1 MDQIKLDAQAARLY
15 TWHKNADSLLLIRA
29 IKCLVNGIKAYYGRF
44 SVSALDSNT
53 QKLMKEH
60 PDALYTQKLRKPL
73 NVFDIS
79 IPLACKS
86 SAPYISNK
94 IEKLYKEGR
103 GMLVKLA
110 FNENG
115 SVAPIPIY
123 NSDNSYPP
131 INLNC
136 QVHRSDTDTVAPGEA
151 ICCEHFAWAYATKVF
166 GRGKDTFK
174 TINTP
179 EKIQTTFAN
188 TYANPSMAAFH
199 KSPRTER
206 TYYADG
212 YYFLKQLF
220 PEVLTRLVE
229 KHWNMING
237 DEKNFLLE
245 TRGNDIRGHLM
256 ALRLKKQDGCMKVI
270 FYDPNNTL
278 MHKTF
283 LLSEPGLA
291 AHINIED
298 LGTSVFFDVGALVN
312 IDDRKRSADEC
323 NIQLFGG
330 SYYQF
335 LAIACVLGHNDHP
348 RFRPRREID

>member
-29 IKCLVNGIKAYYGRF
+29 IKCLINGIKAYYGRF

-60 PDALYTQKLRKPL
+60 PDALYTQKLHKPL

-79 IPLACKS
+79 IPSACKS
-86 SAPYISNK
+86 STTYISNK

-136 QVHRSDTDTVAPGEA
+136 QVHRSDTDTVAPGKT
-151 ICCEHFAWAYATKVF
+151 IVCRHFAWAYATKVF
-166 GRGKDTFK
+166 GRRKDFHK
-174 TINTP
+174 VATP
-179 EKIQTTFAN
+179 KEIQSTFAN
-188 TYANPSMAAFH
+188 TPDRPSSCVHHNPDGLENGPITK
-199 KSPRTER
+199 KS
-206 TYYADG
+206 YFADG
-212 YYFLKQLF
+212 YYFREGKF
-220 PEVLTRLVE
+220 SEALTMLTE
-229 KHWNMING
+229 KYWNMAAGN
-237 DEKNFLLE
+237 EKNFLFGSRKDKELA
-245 TRGNDIRGHLM
+245 GHDM
-256 ALRLKKQDGCMKVI
+256 AMRLKKQDGCMKVI
-270 FYDPNNTL
+270 FYDPNGTL
-278 MHKTF
+278 IHKTI

-291 AHINIED
+291 AHITVED
-298 LGTSVFFDVGALVN
+298 LGASFLFNGALVN
-312 IDDRKRSADEC
+312 IDDRKKSADEC
-323 NIQLFGG
+323 DIQFFGG
-330 SYYQF
+330 PPSS
-335 LAIACVLGHNDHP
+335 LLLEPGHIDHP
-348 RFRPRREID
+348 LFRRAPD

>member
-1 MDQIKLDAQAARLY
+1 MDQIKLNAQSALLY
-15 TWHKNADSLLLIRA
+15 TWHKNTESLLPIRA
-29 IKCLVNGIKAYYGRF
+29 IKCLVNGIKAYFGRF

-79 IPLACKS
+79 IPSACKS
-86 SAPYISNK
+86 STPYISNK
-94 IEKLYKEGR
+94 IEKLYKERR

-136 QVHRSDTDTVAPGEA
+136 QVHRSDTDTVAPGKE
-151 ICCEHFAWAYATKVF
+151 ISCDHFTWAYATKVF
-166 GRGKDTFK
+166 GRRKDFDK
-174 TINTP
+174 VATP
-179 EKIQTTFAN
+179 EKIQSTFAN
-188 TYANPSMAAFH
+188 TPDTPSKDAYLEGP
-199 KSPRTER
+199 KTER

-212 YYFLKQLF
+212 YYFLKEMF
-220 PEVLTRLVE
+220 PEALTRLVE
-229 KHWNMING
+229 NHWNMANG
-237 DEKNFLLE
+237 DEKNFLFE
-245 TRGNDIRGHLM
+245 TRGNNIIGHIM

-270 FYDPNNTL
+270 FYDPNYTL

-291 AHINIED
+291 AHITIED
-298 LGTSVFFDVGALVN
+298 LGPSIFFDEGALVN
-312 IDDRKRSADEC
+312 IDDRKRSVDEC
-323 NIQLFGG
+323 NIQFFGG

-335 LAIACVLGHNDHP
+335 RMNALALGHIDHP
-348 RFRPRREID
+348 RFLPRRETD